1 MNNIHVNLGRRSYPV
16 MIGTNNTG
24 QLRRILKKSIH
35 ANRLFVFYDAN
46 FYALHGFAMKP
57 RLNQVGVKVIE
68 MVIPGGEKSK
78 STLTLNKIYDF
89 LLNEKISRQDFIL
102 ACGGG
107 VTSDLVG
114 YASATTLRGIKWGIA
129 ATTLLS
135 MVDASIGGKTG
146 INRRSGKNVIGA
158 FWQPSF
164 VYSDTYFLKTLPFR
178 ELVAGYGE
186 ILKYGGLI
194 GKRML
199 TKIEK
204 YRVRSDFYHDKSLR
218 ELIAMSAEYKANI
231 VARDER
237 EENLRMRLNLGH
249 TFAHAIETAVGY
261 GKLLH
266 GEAVILGLLAAVELS
281 NLVNSASINPLKYY
295 KRLIN
300 EAVTM
305 VPLVKIT
312 PEKVLEAMQI
322 DKKRSAENLRF
333 LLLKATGR
341 PYLADRINRKLIRSA
356 LGSMLEYYKL
366 HGGSDAS
373 HSGR

>member
-1 MNNIHVNLGRRSYPV
+1 MTPQ
-16 MIGTNNTG
+16 T
-24 QLRRILKKSIH
+24 
-35 ANRLFVFYDAN
+35 
-46 FYALHGFAMKP
+46 
-57 RLNQVGVKVIE
+57 GVKPIE
-68 MVIPGGEKSK
+68 MVIPSGEKSK
-78 STLTLNKIYDF
+78 SVSTLNKLYDF
-89 LLNEKISRQDFIL
+89 LLNEKISRQDFIIV
-102 ACGGG
+102 CGGG

-114 YASATTLRGIKWGIA
+114 YASATTLRGIKWGIV

-146 INRRSGKNVIGA
+146 INHQAGKNVIGA

-204 YRVRSDFYHDKSLR
+204 YRARNDFYQDKT
-218 ELIAMSAEYKANI
+218 LIGMSAEYKANI
-231 VARDER
+231 VSKDER

-249 TFAHAIETAVGY
+249 TFAHAIETSTGY

-281 NLVNSASINPLKYY
+281 NLVNPESIQPLKYY
-295 KRLIN
+295 K
-300 EAVTM
+300 
-305 VPLVKIT
+305 
-312 PEKVLEAMQI
+312 
-322 DKKRSAENLRF
+322 
-333 LLLKATGR
+333 
-341 PYLADRINRKLIRSA
+341 KLIIETFCKNHARKSA
-356 LGSMLEYYKL
+356 GSHANRQKTL
-366 HGGSDAS
+366 
-373 HSGR
+373 R